1 MGRGKAKD
9 KLKGEKF
16 QMSPS
21 EIVQMYK
28 EAKEK
33 RSQIKILAEL
43 NLCSQEEIKAILR
56 VNGIRLPGGVKQVEK
71 VNGEVPKE
79 VKSEPKTETVEQ
91 ENGYSN
97 VNDRKRIE
105 ELEAELKELKDT
117 NNELED
123 EVSSYLKGLAEIE
136 SLTEILLS
144 VDLTTIESFTGI
156 DLLLRQIKDC
166 CRIC

>member
-1 MGRGKAKD
+1 MGRGKAKI
-9 KLKGEKF
+9 KGEKF

-33 RSQIKILAEL
+33 SIQIKILAEL

-56 VNGIRLPGGVKQVEK
+56 ENGIRLPGGVKQVEN
-71 VNGEVPKE
+71 VEAEVE
-79 VKSEPKTETVEQ
+79 NDVKSEPETETVNQ

-97 VNDRKRIE
+97 VNDIKRIK
-105 ELEAELKELKDT
+105 ELEAEIKELKST
-117 NNELED
+117 NEELED
-123 EVSSYLKGLAEIE
+123 EASSCLKGLAEIE

-144 VDLTTIESFTGI
+144 VDLTTIESFKGI
-156 DLLLRQIKDC
+156 ELLLRQIKDC
-166 CRIC
+166 CRIY